1 MISMGKKAIVR
12 LKLIPNKVYIDGM
25 VEWQINGIVKWHY
38 KTTNC
43 WGWVDVMSS
52 GSSIA
57 KDPSGLDSDRWI
69 PLRGGAR
76 IPRGL

>member
-25 VEWQINGIVKWHY
+25 VKRQINGIVKWHY

-43 WGWVDVMSS
+43 WGWVNMMSS
-52 GSSIA
+52 VSSELKICA
-57 KDPSGLDSDRWI
+57 MS
-69 PLRGGAR
+69 
-76 IPRGL
+76 